1 MPRQLKFVRRNCR
14 ASNHHRRTY
23 EEREQNLLIRQ
34 REGSVIDS
42 RNGCIDRAGRLLI
55 GSLMILVYL
64 SGWRS
69 PARAATLAAL
79 DPTVH
84 YNLARVAIDGE
95 RAFSENDLL
104 AGMATKSRAA
114 YLLWKPLPE
123 FDPDQF
129 TNDLGQL
136 ARFYQAHGYYGAKLS
151 YDLTIRGSEV
161 SVLIQVR
168 EGQPV
173 RVTAINVKV
182 SGTPRP
188 KQLERSFVLPLKVNE
203 IFDQG
208 SYENSEEAL
217 QDLYMNHSY
226 AHAKVSRRA
235 VVEAGTRQA
244 QVWYAV
250 KAGVPSVFGDTKVL
264 GTREVEPSLVLRELV
279 YKKGESFDARKIAAS
294 RQNIL
299 ALNLFS
305 EIEFNS
311 GKNPVDRAVVPI
323 EIQVRERPPRNLS
336 LSVGY
341 NTQTQFNARL
351 AWSHYNF
358 LGGGRQLT
366 LSGNYSNVTSALD
379 AKLLQPRFP
388 STQSNLVLEIKQ
400 ERQTY
405 QTYQLNASRFI
416 PRLTYKFSS
425 ALTAFVGWRLEYLK
439 FNQVNAST
447 IAAIGG
453 MRRNGI
459 LSGPE
464 VGVVYNSTE
473 DPFDPQQGH
482 VFSLLGN
489 LSDGV
494 FGGDYRYWRTT
505 AEACNYTP
513 LGWRMVL
520 ATRLEA
526 GLANTFGSVRDI
538 PLSERFYSGGEG
550 SVRGYGLRRI
560 GPLSLSN
567 DPLGGLSLVEGSIEL
582 RRPLYSKLSGAA
594 FFDCG
599 QVSVHPYDLR
609 VDALQCGFGPA
620 LSMTTPVG
628 PVRLDLGFP
637 IQKPHGDSSWQLYFS
652 IGQFF

>member
-14 ASNHHRRTY
+14 ASNRHRR
-23 EEREQNLLIRQ
+23 NLR
-34 REGSVIDS
+34 RTGTEFADPPAGGSVIDS

-84 YNLARVAIDGE
+84 YKVARVEINGE
-95 RAFSENDLL
+95 RAFSKNDLL

-114 YLLWKPLPE
+114 YLLWEPLPE

-129 TNDLGQL
+129 TNDLGRL
-136 ARFYQAHGYYGAKLS
+136 ARYYQAHGYYGAKLS

-161 SVLIQVR
+161 SVLIRVR

-182 SGTPRP
+182 SGAPRP
-188 KQLERSFVLPLKVNE
+188 KQLERSFALPLKVNE

-208 SYENSEEAL
+208 SYENGEETL

-235 VVEAGTRQA
+235 VVEAGTREA

-250 KAGVPSVFGDTKVL
+250 KAGAPSVFGDTKVL

-279 YKKGESFDARKIAAS
+279 YKKGEPFDARMIAAS

-305 EIEFNS
+305 EIEFDS

-464 VGVVYNSTE
+464 GGVVYNSTE

-482 VFSLLGN
+482 VLSLLGN

-505 AEACNYTP
+505 AEARNYTP

-560 GPLSLSN
+560 GPLSRSN
-567 DPLGGLSLVEGSIEL
+567 DPLG
-582 RRPLYSKLSGAA
+582 
-594 FFDCG
+594 
-599 QVSVHPYDLR
+599 
-609 VDALQCGFGPA
+609 ALA
-620 LSMTTPVG
+620 
-628 PVRLDLGFP
+628 
-637 IQKPHGDSSWQLYFS
+637 W
-652 IGQFF
+652 

>member
-1 MPRQLKFVRRNCR
+1 M
-14 ASNHHRRTY
+14 
-23 EEREQNLLIRQ
+23 
-34 REGSVIDS
+34 
-42 RNGCIDRAGRLLI
+42 
-55 GSLMILVYL
+55 
-64 SGWRS
+64 
-69 PARAATLAAL
+69 AATLAAL

-84 YNLARVAIDGE
+84 YKVARVEINGE
-95 RAFSENDLL
+95 QAFSANDLL

-182 SGTPRP
+182 SGAPRP

-582 RRPLYSKLSGAA
+582 RRPLYSKLSCAA